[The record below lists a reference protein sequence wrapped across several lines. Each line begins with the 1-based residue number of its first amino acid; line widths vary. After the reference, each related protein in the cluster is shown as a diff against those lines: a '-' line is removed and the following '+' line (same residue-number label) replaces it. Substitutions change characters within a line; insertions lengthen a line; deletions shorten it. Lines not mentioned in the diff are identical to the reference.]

1 MNIHD
6 IISEQNTQEGWVAS
20 GLKALTRSGA
30 AATKAASK
38 SARAAK
44 AAELVAA
51 HYGSQT
57 MKLFYALDIVKEII
71 SYNIKVRTLDK
82 TATDYEE
89 KLRTLRGQFI
99 VAVLGPKVAM
109 WVGNK
114 LLLTKIFKFLPW
126 ILHKFGAPGAAAI
139 TRQLS
144 YKGAEA
150 ALLVWW
156 STDAGK
162 KWLTDTFGAMITG
175 VGTIPEISGSVF
187 GAAKAVAQVATG
199 TGNAAVLNKQKA
211 DGTVPADETDPMSVM
226 GKAVGGAFADPFK
239 GTSRAGS
246 TL

>member
-6 IISEQNTQEGWVAS
+6 IISEQKTQEGWIAN
-20 GLKALTRSGA
+20 GFKALTRSGA

-38 SARAAK
+38 SARAAQ
-44 AAELVAA
+44 AAELVAS

-71 SYNIKVRTLDK
+71 NYNIKVSELDK
-82 TATDYEE
+82 KAPDYEE

-99 VAVLGPKVAM
+99 VAVLGPKVVM
-109 WVGNK
+109 WAGNK
-114 LLLTKIFKFLPW
+114 IMLTKIFKFLPW
-126 ILHKFGAPGAAAI
+126 ILHKFKAPGAAAI

-150 ALLVWW
+150 ALLLWW
-156 STDAGK
+156 TTDAGK
-162 KWLTDTFGAMITG
+162 KWLTDTFGSMITG
-175 VGTIPEISGSVF
+175 VGTIPEIAGDVF

-211 DGTVPADETDPMSVM
+211 DAPADANDPMGTM